1 MRALTTTAA
10 VLPAATRLPTTR
22 AKLPVVRL
30 LSAWDRL
37 LPRRRQATLFH
48 RCLAVHMASAGTMS
62 ALR

>member
-10 VLPAATRLPTTR
+10 VLPAATRLPTIR
-22 AKLPVVRL
+22 AKLPVMHRF
-30 LSAWDRL
+30 SAWNRL
-37 LPRRRQATLFH
+37 LPRRRQPTLFH